1 MTKKCYN
8 SIEMV
13 YKEVL
18 TEAYWKKEYDAMRKD
33 DPYTQ
38 KVVSKNYTQHALKI
52 FTLEHLINRVITLK
66 AFRKEI
72 K

>member
-8 SIEMV
+8 SIEMI

-38 KVVSKNYTQHALKI
+38 KVVPKNHTQHALKI
-52 FTLEHLINRVITLK
+52 FTLEHLINRVVALK